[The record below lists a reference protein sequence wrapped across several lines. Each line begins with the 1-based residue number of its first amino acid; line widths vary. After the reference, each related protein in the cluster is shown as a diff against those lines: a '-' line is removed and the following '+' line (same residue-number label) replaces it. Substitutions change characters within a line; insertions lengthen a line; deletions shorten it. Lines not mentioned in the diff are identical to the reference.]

1 MPSTASRDRPVVL
14 LVEEE
19 ATARAALVDHLAAA
33 GYEVVE
39 ASDSDEA
46 VSVLESRSGISAVVT
61 DAHVPGAID
70 GHELARTVCER
81 WPGIATIMTSGH
93 SDPSS
98 GPIPK
103 GGEFIA
109 KPYLLEHL
117 LPTLSRLL
125 QRAARGSP

>member
-1 MPSTASRDRPVVL
+1 MVL

-19 ATARAALVDHLAAA
+19 VTARAAVVDHLAAA
-33 GYEVVE
+33 GYEVV
-39 ASDSDEA
+39 AVSDSDEA
-46 VSVLESRSGISAVVT
+46 LSVLQSRAGIGAVVT
-61 DAHVPGAID
+61 DAHVPGALD

-98 GPIPK
+98 GPVPN

-117 LPTLSRLL
+117 LPTLQRLL
-125 QRAARGSP
+125 QRAR